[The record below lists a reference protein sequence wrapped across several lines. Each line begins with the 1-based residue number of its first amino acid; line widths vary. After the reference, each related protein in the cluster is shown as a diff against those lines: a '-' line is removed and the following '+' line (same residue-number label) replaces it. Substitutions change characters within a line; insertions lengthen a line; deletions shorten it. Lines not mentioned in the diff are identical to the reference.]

1 MGDPFLYLDMDVG
14 GIHAMVVESTFSN
27 KTILGQYHLMYGDL
41 PELESGETLF
51 QSGMKVIAAELDLD
65 ACSVA
70 MIFISPLN
78 VCFRNI
84 SLPFTQEKKIRQI
97 LPLELSPHLP
107 LPEEPYVSDFF
118 TQEVEFHEGRQLIL
132 SASILES
139 DIEQLVSG
147 LTPLKIRPLV
157 ITPNGYAHAVSFL
170 KQRKLKQ
177 RKEAMNFVLIHH
189 GTQVISLTLV
199 VNQKPVTVRSF
210 ASMDPTAQELGLAT
224 LQTILGFRQRSGS
237 DTLFDIF
244 ISTKTPSKYPP
255 ETLTTLSQI
264 LSRPSDPRPLII
276 ETVDSNKLLS
286 FISPK
291 SRPEGL
297 FNFCRGQF
305 GSDTI
310 FQKYKTR
317 FISTIIL
324 IIFLFGTSI
333 FNIRQDIAFLE
344 QGIAMEKQIAQSIF
358 NKTFPGKGNDHI
370 QAPLLLMK
378 SYVNQAVKK
387 RGPHGQNEEW
397 KNTPDIRAT
406 DVLFELSNKIS
417 DTIDV
422 DLSRLILNNGRLII
436 SGSTDN
442 FNNVDKIKGLIEK
455 STLFK
460 RVDIS
465 SAEAGKTKN
474 SVLFKFIIEM

>member
-1 MGDPFLYLDMDVG
+1 MGDPFLYLDLDAD
-14 GIHAMVVESTFSN
+14 GIHAMIVESTFSN
-27 KTILGQYHLMYGDL
+27 KTIMGEYRLMYGDL
-41 PELESGETLF
+41 PEPESGETLF
-51 QSGMKVIAAELDLD
+51 QSGMKAIAAELDMD

-84 SLPFTQEKKIRQI
+84 SLPFSQEKKIRQI

-107 LPEEPYVSDFF
+107 LPEAHYVSDFF
-118 TQEVEFHEGRQLIL
+118 TQEVQFRQGRQLIL

-147 LTPLKIRPLV
+147 LAPFKIKPLV
-157 ITPNGYAHAVSFL
+157 ITPNGCAHAVCFL
-170 KQRKLKQ
+170 KQRK
-177 RKEAMNFVLIHH
+177 ETMDFVLIHH

-210 ASMDPTAQELGLAT
+210 TSMDPTARELGLAT

-244 ISTKTPSKYPP
+244 ISTKTPSQYTP
-255 ETLTTLSQI
+255 ETITTLSQI

-276 ETVDSNKLLS
+276 ETVDSNKLIS

-305 GSDTI
+305 RSDTV
-310 FQKYKTR
+310 FQKYKTG

-324 IIFLFGTSI
+324 IIVLFGTSI
-333 FNIRQDIAFLE
+333 FNIHQDIAFLE

-358 NKTFPGKGNDHI
+358 EKTFPGKGNEHI

-378 SYVNQAVKK
+378 SYVNQALKK
-387 RGPHGQNEEW
+387 RGPHGQKEEW
-397 KNTPDIRAT
+397 KNTPDIRAM

-465 SAEAGKTKN
+465 SAEAGKTKD

>member
-1 MGDPFLYLDMDVG
+1 MD
-14 GIHAMVVESTFSN
+14 
-27 KTILGQYHLMYGDL
+27 
-41 PELESGETLF
+41 
-51 QSGMKVIAAELDLD
+51 
-65 ACSVA
+65 
-70 MIFISPLN
+70 
-78 VCFRNI
+78 
-84 SLPFTQEKKIRQI
+84 
-97 LPLELSPHLP
+97 
-107 LPEEPYVSDFF
+107 
-118 TQEVEFHEGRQLIL
+118 
-132 SASILES
+132 
-139 DIEQLVSG
+139 
-147 LTPLKIRPLV
+147 
-157 ITPNGYAHAVSFL
+157 
-170 KQRKLKQ
+170 
-177 RKEAMNFVLIHH
+177 FVLIHH

-210 ASMDPTAQELGLAT
+210 ASMDPTGRELGLAT
-224 LQTILGFRQRSGS
+224 LQAILGFRQRSGS

-244 ISTKTPSKYPP
+244 ISTKTPSEYTP
-255 ETLTTLSQI
+255 ETITTLSQI

-358 NKTFPGKGNDHI
+358 DKTFPGKGNDNI

-378 SYVNQAVKK
+378 SYVNQEI
-387 RGPHGQNEEW
+387 G
-397 KNTPDIRAT
+397 RASCR
-406 DVLFELSNKIS
+406 E
-417 DTIDV
+417 
-422 DLSRLILNNGRLII
+422 
-436 SGSTDN
+436 
-442 FNNVDKIKGLIEK
+442 
-455 STLFK
+455 
-460 RVDIS
+460 RV
-465 SAEAGKTKN
+465 
-474 SVLFKFIIEM
+474 